1 MNLSQLMLKYSDHLK
16 LFAFCKRTKLNY
28 NTIMAIIRSKR
39 EFKENVAEKLR
50 QEIYTFWLNLGK
62 DFGFFERWQQ
72 ETPKNQN
79 SH

>member
-1 MNLSQLMLKYSDHLK
+1 MNLSHLLTKYSNQLK
-16 LFAFCKRTKLNY
+16 ISFLCKRQKLNY
-28 NTIMAIIRSKR
+28 STVIAIIRDKR

-72 ETPKNQN
+72 DTPTKQN